1 MKYKDL
7 NIQTQREFPNNAR
20 TQGIGWLVRAGY
32 LTRENE
38 ILPLGQ
44 QTLANFKQRAA
55 GAPQAFLKSIGIPT
69 TQGIY
74 GHLFFLLEAGRED
87 IFICRECDYADLAET
102 ASAQNFRLQP
112 REKLEVEKVF
122 TPNCNTI
129 ESLAKFLK
137 IDANQTA
144 KALMFVR
151 IADGKFI
158 FIVMRG
164 DTQLNPHKLQKHIG
178 DVRPATVEEI
188 ASVGAV
194 PGFASAIGIQNALVI
209 VDELIPRSVNL
220 AAGAN
225 EDQYHLLNT
234 NYGRDYSAD
243 LVLELVQAQDG
254 DICIAC
260 ENESIFQE
268 KGEILVDDKGRTVDM
283 NILLALAE
291 THRDDKGLTL
301 PKSAA
306 PFDVYLMHVPGK
318 TINTLEKAEE
328 IYNSLQSAG
337 ISVLFDDRDERAGVK
352 FNDADLIGCPLRVT
366 VGEKALQNGMVELKP
381 RKEKENQ
388 LIPLDQLIDTLQR
401 ETRSNV

>member
-20 TQGIGWLVRAGY
+20 TQGFGWLVRAGY

-137 IDANQTA
+137 INADQTA

-337 ISVLFDDRDERAGVK
+337 ISVRFDDRDERAGVK

>member
-44 QTLANFKQRAA
+44 QTLANFKQSATV
-55 GAPQAFLKSIGIPT
+55 APQAFLKSIGIPT

-137 IDANQTA
+137 INADQTA

-268 KGEILVDDKGRTVDM
+268 KGEILEDDKGRTVDM

-352 FNDADLIGCPLRVT
+352 FNDADLIGCPIRVT

>member
-20 TQGIGWLVRAGY
+20 TQGFGWLVRAGY

-55 GAPQAFLKSIGIPT
+55 GAPQAFLKSIGIPA

-178 DVRPATVEEI
+178 DIRPATVEEI

-268 KGEILVDDKGRTVDM
+268 KGEILVDDKGRTDDM

-366 VGEKALQNGMVELKP
+366 VGEKALQNGMVELKQ

>member
-20 TQGIGWLVRAGY
+20 TQGFGWLVRAGY

-44 QTLANFKQRAA
+44 QTLTNFKERAA
-55 GAPQAFLKSIGIPT
+55 GNLQAFFKAIGIPT

-74 GHLFFLLEAGRED
+74 GHLFFLFEAGRED
-87 IFICRECDYADLAET
+87 IFVCRECDYADLAET

-137 IDANQTA
+137 IAADQTA

-151 IADGKFI
+151 ISDGKFI

-164 DTQLNPHKLQKHIG
+164 DTQLNPHKLKKHIG
-178 DVRPATVEEI
+178 EVRPATAEEI
-188 ASVGAV
+188 IGAGAV
-194 PGFASAIGIQNALVI
+194 PGFASPIGIRNALVI
-209 VDELIPRSVNL
+209 VDELIPHSVNL

-268 KGEILVDDKGRTVDM
+268 KGEVLADDQGKFNEM

-291 THRDDKGLTL
+291 IHRDDKGLTL

-318 TINTLEKAEE
+318 TINTLEKAEA

-337 ISVLFDDRDERAGVK
+337 ISILFDDRDERAGVK
-352 FNDADLIGCPLRVT
+352 FNDADLIGCPIRVT
-366 VGEKALQNGMVELKP
+366 VGEKALQNGMVELKL
-381 RKEKENQ
+381 RKDKENQ
-388 LIPLDQLIDTLQR
+388 LVPLDQLIDALQR
-401 ETRSNV
+401 ETRSDV